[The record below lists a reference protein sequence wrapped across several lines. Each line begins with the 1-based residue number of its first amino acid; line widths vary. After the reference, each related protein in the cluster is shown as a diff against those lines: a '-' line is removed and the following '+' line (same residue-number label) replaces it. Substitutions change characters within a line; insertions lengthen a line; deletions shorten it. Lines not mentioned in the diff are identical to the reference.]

1 MFAPSAIQR
10 ADDLVGIDMPTEN
23 SFAGA
28 AAALVG
34 AAAAGAVLPLAGAAA
49 GAVPQLLSNTASIVK
64 TASRSDAE
72 ILFMMFPF
80 AIGAYYGYQ
89 PGITVCI
96 QNRPFYIQNF
106 KEA

>member
-10 ADDLVGIDMPTEN
+10 ADDLVGIEMPTKN

-34 AAAAGAVLPLAGAAA
+34 AAAAGAALGLAGVAA

-72 ILFMMFPF
+72 ILFMTFPF
-80 AIGAYYGYQ
+80 VIDAYYGYQ
-89 PGITVCI
+89 PGITA
-96 QNRPFYIQNF
+96 YIQN
-106 KEA
+106 